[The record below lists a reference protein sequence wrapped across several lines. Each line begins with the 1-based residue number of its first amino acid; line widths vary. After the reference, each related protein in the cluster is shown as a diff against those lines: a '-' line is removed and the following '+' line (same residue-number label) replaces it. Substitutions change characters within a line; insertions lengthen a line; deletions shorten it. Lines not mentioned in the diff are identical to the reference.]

1 MPGLRSAATTAL
13 LALPLVLAPGASAVA
28 AQPDHWSFSVDDT
41 FPSRTS
47 EDCGFDILL
56 HLEGMIRGVDFYAGD
71 GTLQR
76 SLTVYPNLTY
86 TFINALTRE
95 SVTSHSPDPE
105 HWTWNADG
113 SATLHVTGLVLHWA
127 VAGDGMTGQAGSFTV
142 AFGADGDETKIAQV
156 GLDEDYHAALC
167 EILAP

>member
-1 MPGLRSAATTAL
+1 MPGLRTAAVTSV
-13 LALPLVLAPGASAVA
+13 LALPLVLGPAASALA
-28 AQPDHWSFSVDDT
+28 AQPDHWSFAVDDT

-56 HLEGMIRGVDFYAGD
+56 HLEGTIRGVDFYAGD

-76 SLTVYPNLTY
+76 SLTTYPGLTY
-86 TFINALTRE
+86 TFINAVTGE

-105 HWTWNADG
+105 HWTWNPDG
-113 SATLHVTGLVLHWA
+113 SATLHVTGLVLHWR
-127 VAGDGMTGQAGSFTV
+127 VAGQGMTGQAGSFTV
-142 AFGADGDETKIAQV
+142 SIDAEGHDTMTESV
-156 GLDEDYHAALC
+156 GLNEDYHAALC

>member
-1 MPGLRSAATTAL
+1 MPVLRSAATTAV
-13 LALPLVLAPGASAVA
+13 LALPLALGPVASAAA
-28 AQPDHWSFSVDDT
+28 AQPDRWSFAVDDT

-56 HLEGMIRGVDFYAGD
+56 HLEGTVRGVDFYTGD

-76 SLTVYPNLTY
+76 SLTTYPNLTY
-86 TFINALTRE
+86 TFINAATGA

-113 SATLHVTGLVLHWA
+113 SATLRVTGLVLHWL
-127 VAGDGMTGQAGSFTV
+127 VPSDGVTGQAGSFTV
-142 AFGADGDETKIAQV
+142 IFGADGDETKIAQV
-156 GLDEDYHAALC
+156 GLDEDYHSALC
-167 EILAP
+167 EILSP

>member
-1 MPGLRSAATTAL
+1 MPGMRHAATTAL
-13 LALPLVLAPGASAVA
+13 LALPLVLAPVASAGA
-28 AQPDHWSFSVDDT
+28 AQPDRWSFSVDDT
-41 FPSRTS
+41 FWSRTS

-56 HLEGMIRGVDFYAGD
+56 HLEGTIRGADFVSGD
-71 GTLQR
+71 GAPLR
-76 SLTVYPNLTY
+76 SLTTYPSLTY
-86 TFINALTRE
+86 TFTNAATGE

-113 SATLHVTGLVLHWA
+113 SATLRVTGLVLHW
-127 VAGDGMTGQAGSFTV
+127 VVPGEGIVGQAGSFTLL
-142 AFGADGDETKIAQV
+142 FDTEGDETKIGQV

>member
-1 MPGLRSAATTAL
+1 MPGTRQIATTAL
-13 LALPLVLAPGASAVA
+13 LALPLVLGPASASLA
-28 AQPDHWSFSVDDT
+28 AQPDRWSFDVDDT

-56 HLEGMIRGVDFYAGD
+56 HLEGTIRGVDFHAGD

-76 SLTVYPNLTY
+76 SLTTYPNMTY
-86 TFINALTRE
+86 TFINAVTGE

-113 SATLHVTGLVLHWA
+113 SATLRVTGLVLHWL
-127 VAGDGMTGQAGSFTV
+127 VPGSGVTGQAGSFTV
-142 AFGADGDETKIAQV
+142 VFGTDGDETKIGQV

-167 EILAP
+167 EILSP

>member
-1 MPGLRSAATTAL
+1 MPGMRSDATTAL
-13 LALPLVLAPGASAVA
+13 LTLPLVMGPAASGVA
-28 AQPDHWSFSVDDT
+28 AQPDRWSFSVDDT
-41 FPSRTS
+41 FLSRTS

-56 HLEGMIRGVDFYAGD
+56 HLEGTVRGVDFYAGD

-76 SLTVYPNLTY
+76 SLTTYPNLTY
-86 TFINALTRE
+86 TFINALTGE

-113 SATLHVTGLVLHWA
+113 SATLKITGLVMHW
-127 VAGDGMTGQAGSFTV
+127 VVTGQGTTGQAGAFTI
-142 AFGADGDETKIAQV
+142 FFDSDGHDSETGSV